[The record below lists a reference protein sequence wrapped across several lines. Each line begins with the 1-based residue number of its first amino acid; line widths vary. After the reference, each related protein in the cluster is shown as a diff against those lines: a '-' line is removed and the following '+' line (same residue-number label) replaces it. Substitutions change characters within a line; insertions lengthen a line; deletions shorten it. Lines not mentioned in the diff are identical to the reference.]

1 MTHIPFAQIDA
12 FANRPFTGNP
22 AAVMPLDTWLDDALL
37 QAIAQEN
44 NLSETAFIVADDS
57 GAADYEL
64 RWFTPATEVALCGH
78 ATLASG
84 HYILSREP
92 GRDRVTFATRK
103 AGLLS
108 VSRDDNGYAMAL
120 PAYPPQPADVPGLR
134 EALGISGGETFA
146 HPSGYDLTLLDDA
159 DAVRALTP
167 DFRALAAI
175 GHTLNIVTARGAD
188 TDVISRVFAP
198 AAGIDEDP
206 VTGSAHSLLTPF
218 WAERLGRPRFT
229 AFQASKRGGHIDC
242 ELAGEHV
249 MLRGKCVTV
258 LEGAFLL

>member
-12 FANRPFTGNP
+12 FATRPFTGNP
-22 AAVMPLDTWLDDALL
+22 AAVMPLDTWLDDAVL

-57 GAADYEL
+57 GAADYAL

-92 GRDRVTFATRK
+92 GRERVTFATRQ

-108 VSRDDNGYAMAL
+108 VSRDDHGYAMAL
-120 PAYPPQPADVPGLR
+120 PAYPPQSADIPGLK
-134 EALGISGGETFA
+134 EALGIEGGETLR
-146 HPSGYDLTLLDDA
+146 HPNGYDLTVLDSA
-159 DAVRALTP
+159 AAVLAIAP

-175 GHTLNIVTARGAD
+175 GHTLNIVTARGKD
-188 TDVISRVFAP
+188 TDIISRVFAP

-206 VTGSAHSLLTPF
+206 VTGSAHSVLTPF

-229 AFQASKRGGHIDC
+229 AFQANKRGGHIEC
-242 ELAGEHV
+242 ELTDDGV
-249 MLRGKCVTV
+249 VLRGQAVTV
-258 LEGAFLL
+258 IEGRFAI